1 MSETS
6 QQANVNLREYLDVS
20 PGVALAICQ
29 SANELLEHDR
39 ADEALVLY
47 EGLVA
52 LDSEE
57 PYYRVCLACGYMKVD
72 RLEDAEREFREVLR
86 VRPEDVT
93 ALAYL
98 GEILL
103 ERGDYKLSG
112 SLLKKAVQVGTDQN
126 PYSRRAR
133 RMLKVLA
140 SEKAQSK

>member
-1 MSETS
+1 MSES
-6 QQANVNLREYLDVS
+6 SPSAPFNLREELDVS
-20 PGVALAICQ
+20 PGVAVAICQ

-39 ADEALVLY
+39 TDEALVLY

-52 LDSEE
+52 LDSSE

-103 ERGDYKLSG
+103 ERKDYRLAEG
-112 SLLKKAVQVGTDQN
+112 LLKKAIDVGSEHN
-126 PYSRRAR
+126 PYANRAR
-133 RMLKVLA
+133 RMLQVLA
-140 SEKAQSK
+140 SEKGKAR